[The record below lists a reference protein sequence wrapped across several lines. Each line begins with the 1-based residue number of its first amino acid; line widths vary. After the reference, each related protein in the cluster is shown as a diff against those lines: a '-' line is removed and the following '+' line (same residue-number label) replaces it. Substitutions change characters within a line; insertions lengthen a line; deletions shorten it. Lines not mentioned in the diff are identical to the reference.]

1 MSWPRQEPDHQPP
14 DRNETPAERLDRNW
28 NELLQEMR
36 VMQTGVQL
44 IAGFLLTLPF
54 QQAFDDLDDLQR
66 WLYLVLVVLASVTTA
81 LMLVPIALH
90 RRLFGEHVKERLV
103 YTAHRLVIGAL
114 GAIGLLIS
122 GIVMLLFDV
131 VVGRTAGLVSG
142 GVSLA
147 LALLLLAV
155 VPAAIERA
163 ALSDRQPPA

>member
-1 MSWPRQEPDHQPP
+1 MTRPRREPDHQLP

-54 QQAFDDLDDLQR
+54 QQAFQDLDDPQR
-66 WLYLVLVVLASVTTA
+66 WLYLVLVVLASTTTA

-90 RRLFGEHVKERLV
+90 RRLFGDHVKERLV
-103 YTAHRLVIGAL
+103 YTAHRLVIVVL
-114 GAIGLLIS
+114 VAIGLLIS

-131 VVGRTAGLVSG
+131 VVSRTAGLVSG
-142 GVSLA
+142 GLSLV
-147 LALLLLAV
+147 LAVGLLAV
-155 VPAAIERA
+155 LPARVERK
-163 ALSDRQPPA
+163 ALADEKQ